1 MEKHITLLGALYIVM
16 SVLLIGVALV
26 VFFVVTGAGVF
37 SGDPCA
43 AAITSVVASIVAII
57 LVLIALPGIIGGIGL
72 LKYREWARILVLVLG
87 FFNLINIPLG
97 TILGIYTFWVCMKDE
112 TIQLFTRQSK

>member
-1 MEKHITLLGALYIVM
+1 MKKHITLLGVLYIVM
-16 SVLLIGVALV
+16 SFLLIGVAFV
-26 VFFVVTGAGVF
+26 VCLVVTGAGIF

-43 AAITSVVASIVAII
+43 AAITSIVASIVAII
-57 LVLIALPGIIGGIGL
+57 LVIIALPGIIGGIGL

-112 TIQLFTRQSK
+112 TIQLFIRQSK